1 MRKAYL
7 LIAAFGLLFSSS
19 LTFAQD
25 GFLAD

>member
-7 LIAAFGLLFSSS
+7 FIAAVGFLLSSS

>member
-7 LIAAFGLLFSSS
+7 FIAAVGLLLSPSS
-19 LTFAQD
+19 TFAQD